1 MTITVNILYQGKGD
15 KARLFADEMV
25 VSSGLVDK
33 IRQQSGN
40 LRYEY
45 FVPLDNKQAILLI
58 DEWENQEAIDIHHKS
73 PMMAKIAELR
83 EKYQLRLKVTR
94 YQQID

>member
-1 MTITVNILYQGKGD
+1 MTITVNILYQGKDD
-15 KARLFADEMV
+15 KARLFADEM

-73 PMMAKIAELR
+73 QKKKKIAELR
-83 EKYQLRLKVTR
+83 EKYQLNLKVTR

>member
-1 MTITVNILYQGKGD
+1 MTITVNILYQGEGD
-15 KARLFADEMV
+15 KTRLFADEM

-40 LRYEY
+40 VRYEY

-83 EKYQLRLKVTR
+83 GKYQLRLKVTR